1 MTTQT
6 YFLAMAFGL
15 PLTLLVLAMLAGA
28 FYRGDYAKLLDW
40 RQTRSARR
48 EAELQHDDLQ
58 QMLAALNRYRRKR
71 GAPER
76 SLEQVTRHSRASRLY
91 VDALTPP
98 EDWRGPDPP
107 HGIRSG
113 GNCEAR
119 HPQQPGRRP

>member
-15 PLTLLVLAMLAGA
+15 PLTLLVVAMVAGA

-48 EAELQHDDLQ
+48 EAELQRDDLQ

-76 SLEQVTRHSRASRLY
+76 SLEQVTRQSRASRLY
-91 VDALTPP
+91 VETSAPP
-98 EDWRGPDPP
+98 EHR
-107 HGIRSG
+107 
-113 GNCEAR
+113 
-119 HPQQPGRRP
+119 